1 MSTNSPAAAPES
13 HSPSPSKIDRWMPPG
28 VGAAMLASGYVVAW
42 RFFRSAQGAAMP
54 VNIIAVSMVYVGLL
68 VMAMM
73 GPVAAVAIVKRLPV
87 RSWSAG
93 PKALTVIMPSV
104 SRWRAWPRSCTCRV
118 SCSRRSGAAGPSER
132 ARFKSPAARCPIWRP
147 GCCFSPT

>member
-1 MSTNSPAAAPES
+1 
-13 HSPSPSKIDRWMPPG
+13 
-28 VGAAMLASGYVVAW
+28 MLASGYVVAW
-42 RFFRSAQGAAMP
+42 RFFPKGAQGAAMP

-93 PKALTVIMPSV
+93 PKALTVIMAIGVAVASV
-104 SRWRAWPRSCTCRV
+104 AAVLHVSGQLLEALWSRWPQ
-118 SCSRRSGAAGPSER
+118 
-132 ARFKSPAARCPIWRP
+132 
-147 GCCFSPT
+147 